1 MLIFTL
7 LGISLIL
14 TIGLASAL
22 PLEDYS
28 DTPTKKSVEKILKYC
43 KDNSNATLTNE
54 TIMSLNLSQFYSDYT
69 CEKAEQAMSLL
80 KSNNPNGDN
89 STTVTMVH

>member
-1 MLIFTL
+1 MLTFTL
-7 LGISLIL
+7 LVISLIMA
-14 TIGLASAL
+14 IGFANAL

-43 KDNSNATLTNE
+43 ADNANATLTND
-54 TIMSLNLSQFYSDYT
+54 TITSLNLSQFYSDYT
-69 CEKAEQAMSLL
+69 CSKAEQAKSLL
-80 KSNNPNGDN
+80 KSNDPNGDN